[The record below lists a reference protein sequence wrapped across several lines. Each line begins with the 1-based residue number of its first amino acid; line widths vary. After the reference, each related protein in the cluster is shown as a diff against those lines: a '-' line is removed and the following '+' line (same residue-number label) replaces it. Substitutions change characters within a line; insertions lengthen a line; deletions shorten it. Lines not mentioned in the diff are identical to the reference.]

1 MRKVNL
7 TDEQELITL
16 LAIVRNNFG
25 IDQTVVTGESRKQM
39 HVICRQVISN
49 IARIEKNIHPE
60 IIGAKLG
67 KDRCSILVYFNNHEP
82 YYKTWSVYRDTFD
95 KVYKDYCRLKNKRQ
109 VFANEQELRSYL
121 FNCGVRYS
129 DKPEIFIKIKM
140 KDFVVSVNTDY
151 RNYSFNSELIRLALL
166 DYDCIIDI
174 SLTKPNK

>member
-109 VFANEQELRSYL
+109 VLRNMVNPELGL
-121 FNCGVRYS
+121 HIFNCFLFSIKPTPVQGGLF
-129 DKPEIFIKIKM
+129 DK
-140 KDFVVSVNTDY
+140 S
-151 RNYSFNSELIRLALL
+151 
-166 DYDCIIDI
+166 
-174 SLTKPNK
+174 